1 MNITPADVARIRELA
16 GQDQVGFGRALGV
29 SQRTIRGWEAG
40 GTIPDSAQVLLAAAE
55 AALSGNGKTWAAN
68 FAQQLR
74 SGGRP

>member
-1 MNITPADVARIRELA
+1 MTITAADVARIREKT

-40 GTIPDSAQVLLAAAE
+40 GTIPDSAQVLLGAAD
-55 AALSGNGKTWAAN
+55 AALDGTGKTWAAN

-74 SGGRP
+74 AGGQP